1 VRVRTTATA
10 RTPAAAVERLVIVL
24 SVAERTPPPPR
35 RPSGHALPMRGR
47 RAADARRHVIRLL
60 DIGVL
65 PEAPMVFLNQH
76 PALRRARRDDLIALL
91 ID

>member
-1 VRVRTTATA
+1 
-10 RTPAAAVERLVIVL
+10 
-24 SVAERTPPPPR
+24 
-35 RPSGHALPMRGR
+35 MRGR

-65 PEAPMVFLNQH
+65 PEAPMVLLNQH
-76 PALRRARRDDLIALL
+76 PAPRRARRDNLIALL